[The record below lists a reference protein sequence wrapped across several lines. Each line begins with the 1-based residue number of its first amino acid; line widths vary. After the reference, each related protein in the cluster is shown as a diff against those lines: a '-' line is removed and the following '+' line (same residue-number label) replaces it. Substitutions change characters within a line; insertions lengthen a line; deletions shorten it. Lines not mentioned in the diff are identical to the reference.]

1 MKNRNEALALLK
13 EYTKSDSL
21 IKHGLS
27 VEAAMKWYA
36 EKHFQLSKSE
46 IEKWGIVGLLHDF
59 DYEMYPDLT
68 AADHHPVKG
77 CQILRD
83 LNYPDDLIEAI
94 MGHADYTDVP
104 RETPMAK
111 TLYAV
116 DELSGLVF
124 ASVLVRP
131 DKSLYTIEASSVK
144 KKMKDKAFAR
154 GCNRDE
160 ILRGAEELGV
170 DFMEHIKNVIDAM
183 RVIAPDL
190 GLAG

>member
-1 MKNRNEALALLK
+1 MKNRGEALALLQ

-21 IKHGLS
+21 IKHALS

-36 EKHFQLSKSE
+36 EKYFQLSESE
-46 IEKWGIVGLLHDF
+46 VEKWGLAGLLHDF
-59 DYEMYPDLT
+59 DYEMYPDLN

-77 CQILRD
+77 CQILKD
-83 LNYPDDLIEAI
+83 LNYPEDLIDAI
-94 MGHADYTDVP
+94 MGHADYTGVP
-104 RETPMAK
+104 RTTPMAK

-170 DFMEHIKNVIDAM
+170 DFMEHTKNVIDAL